1 MTTLGI
7 RSIINFYAFTHSI
20 TKTVQYEVLQRQIEI
35 LSSINTAAAINN
47 CFDFDATLLLE
58 KTTPLIIVTCLTW
71 YSLKYTNN
79 DENRKLEKIQD
90 YRQTRNMIRSSL
102 LIFVLIFCR
111 NVENAI

>member
-7 RSIINFYAFTHSI
+7 RSIINLYAFTHSM
-20 TKTVQYEVLQRQIEI
+20 TKAVQYEVLQRQIEI
-35 LSSINTAAAINN
+35 LSSINTAAALNN
-47 CFDFDATLLLE
+47 CFDFNATFLLE
-58 KTTPLIIVTCLTW
+58 KTAPLIILTCLTW

-79 DENRKLEKIQD
+79 DDNRKLEKIQD
-90 YRQTRNMIRSSL
+90 YRQSKNMIRGSL